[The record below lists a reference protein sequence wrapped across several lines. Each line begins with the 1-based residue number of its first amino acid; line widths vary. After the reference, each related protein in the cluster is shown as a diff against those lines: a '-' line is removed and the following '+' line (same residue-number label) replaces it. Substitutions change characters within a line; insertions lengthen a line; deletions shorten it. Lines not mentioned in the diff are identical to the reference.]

1 MEITNMKKGKLILT
15 TLLSTV
21 CAAAFAGEYTT
32 SVDYRSFHC
41 TVAEQSKTDS
51 FKQIFKDA
59 QVKFDTQNILL
70 RGADAGQPYVST
82 KGHIDYQPLSVFD
95 NYYFETERD
104 GVKDGKVV
112 ITVSGVDEQNF
123 RLDCVE
129 GHGDGLALYGEGSN
143 PAL

>member
-1 MEITNMKKGKLILT
+1 MRKNKLILAAI
-15 TLLSTV
+15 LPAI
-21 CAAAFAGEYTT
+21 CATAFAGEYKTT
-32 SVDYRSFHC
+32 VDHRSFHC

-70 RGADAGQPYVST
+70 RGADAGQPYVGT
-82 KGHIDYQPLSVFD
+82 KGHIDNQPLSVFD
-95 NYYFETERD
+95 KYYFETERD
-104 GVKDGKVV
+104 GVQNGQVV
-112 ITVSGVDEQNF
+112 ITVSGVDEQSF
-123 RLDCVE
+123 QLDCVE